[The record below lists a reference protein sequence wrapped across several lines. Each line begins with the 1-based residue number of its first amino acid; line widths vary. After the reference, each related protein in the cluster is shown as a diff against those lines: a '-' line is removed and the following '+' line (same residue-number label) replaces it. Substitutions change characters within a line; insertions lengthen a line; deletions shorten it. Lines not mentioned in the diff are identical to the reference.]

1 MEMTNL
7 LLKLCL
13 IKYKLYIN
21 VFNLENRLIL
31 IVDSL
36 QKWLAHSITNRE
48 YSNFTLLNLGK
59 LRYLSHYLSGKCLN
73 GSVVN
78 RGLSILLRESLESTL
93 SPFKQKK
100 NILYTVWPKY
110 FGDIEKF
117 TKCRLDNFSMGF
129 ILLYLNLCYCKI
141 NKYAV
146 TVF

>member
-1 MEMTNL
+1 MEMTNS

-21 VFNLENRLIL
+21 VFNLKNRLIL

-36 QKWLAHSITNRE
+36 QKWLAHSFTNRE

-129 ILLYLNLCYCKI
+129 ILLYLNLCNCKI

>member
-13 IKYKLYIN
+13 IKYILYIN
-21 VFNLENRLIL
+21 VFNLKNWLIL

-36 QKWLAHSITNRE
+36 QKWLAHSFTNRE

-100 NILYTVWPKY
+100 TSFIQFDPSPSETSKNLQNVVLTIFQWVLY
-110 FGDIEKF
+110 
-117 TKCRLDNFSMGF
+117 
-129 ILLYLNLCYCKI
+129 YC
-141 NKYAV
+141 
-146 TVF
+146 T

>member
-13 IKYKLYIN
+13 IKYILYIN
-21 VFNLENRLIL
+21 VFNLKNWLIL

-36 QKWLAHSITNRE
+36 QKWLAHSFTNRE

-129 ILLYLNLCYCKI
+129 ILLYLNLCNFKI